1 MNSHIR
7 GWLISILHGE
17 SNGPKLITIGED
29 GEPFAVPASRGDT
42 SSDVST
48 HNIEAQLTCI
58 CTSNPNQLV
67 NLHIFQIH
75 TSTNSTP
82 GARAPPPPIARA
94 RLALADAARLLRPR
108 DACRRRRSPYRARAH
123 CTSSACSL
131 ASCHAARAADSSEPP
146 LSRSS
151 AVRHSTAAA
160 TLAPHALPPSA
171 PGAASHTRAQRVRI
185 RARPR
190 LEMYY
195 RRGNRGNHADN
206 GNVARGDGRR

>member
-1 MNSHIR
+1 MVNSHIR

-48 HNIEAQLTCI
+48 HNIEAQLTGI

-94 RLALADAARLLRPR
+94 LSSPSCRRGRASAAVASPEAAARS
-108 DACRRRRSPYRARAH
+108 RRRRRPARSPLSSSRCPSAIRHQRPLSQSSTQARA
-123 CTSSACSL
+123 CSR
-131 ASCHAARAADSSEPP
+131 HAARS
-146 LSRSS
+146 
-151 AVRHSTAAA
+151 
-160 TLAPHALPPSA
+160 
-171 PGAASHTRAQRVRI
+171 
-185 RARPR
+185 
-190 LEMYY
+190 Y
-195 RRGNRGNHADN
+195 RRRTA
-206 GNVARGDGRR
+206 